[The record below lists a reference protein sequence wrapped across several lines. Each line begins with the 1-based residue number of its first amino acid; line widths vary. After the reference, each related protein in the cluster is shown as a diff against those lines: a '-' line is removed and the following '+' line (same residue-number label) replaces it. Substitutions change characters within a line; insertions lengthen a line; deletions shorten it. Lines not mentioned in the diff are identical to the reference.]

1 MQAGTCRKW
10 TSAHAV
16 AKNARMAWPRR
27 PSSLDSNRLKRLA
40 GEVVPLGRATRIN
53 LASPERTGRLREA
66 LAYWRFSGTP
76 DLLDRRPITEVFP
89 GIEALIASS
98 QIVVGHP
105 FELPLGERIL
115 VELIV
120 QHLQPTVIVEFG
132 TFTGTTTAL
141 MADTAPQDAIVH
153 TFDLPGAPDDIVGSA
168 FRDKVATSAKIV
180 QHRADT
186 RTFEFDDLIGQVD
199 LVYVDASHHY
209 VDVLTDSFRALEL
222 IGDSG
227 VVLWDD
233 YQAAQPGVVRAINE
247 IGLETE
253 VYRLA
258 GSRLAVH
265 QRIPHQ
271 AG

>member
-1 MQAGTCRKW
+1 MSRP
-10 TSAHAV
+10 S
-16 AKNARMAWPRR
+16 R
-27 PSSLDSNRLKRLA
+27 PSSLGAARLRRLA
-40 GEVVPLGRATRIN
+40 GEVAPLAQATRIN

-76 DLLDRRPITEVFP
+76 DLLDQRSITEIFS
-89 GIEALIASS
+89 GIEALTASS
-98 QIVVGHP
+98 QIVAGHP
-105 FELPLGERIL
+105 FELPLGERVL

-120 QHLQPTVIVEFG
+120 QYLQPTVIVEFG
-132 TFTGTTTAL
+132 TFTGTTTGL
-141 MADTAPQDAIVH
+141 MADTAPQGAIVH
-153 TFDLPGAPDDIVGSA
+153 TFDLPGAPDEIIGSA

-186 RTFEFDDLIGQVD
+186 RTFDFDVLIGRVD
-199 LVYVDASHHY
+199 LVFVDASHHHD
-209 VDVLTDSFRALEL
+209 DVVTDSVRALEL

-247 IGLETE
+247 IGREVE

-265 QRIPHQ
+265 QRIPHE